1 MSAKKTTPAPAAATA
16 GGPRVLPPPPPS
28 DNAKRALNKYGAARG
43 EDGRIPRS
51 TGRDV
56 QFATIVTPEL
66 KDWIKTEAKR
76 RGKRMCVLLEDMRDA
91 YERVHGTKR

>member
-1 MSAKKTTPAPAAATA
+1 MTGKKLDA
-16 GGPRVLPPPPPS
+16 GAPRVLPPPPPS
-28 DNAKRALNKYGAARG
+28 DNAKRALNKYGAVRG
-43 EDGRIPRS
+43 EDGRVMRS

-76 RGKRMCVLLEDMRDA
+76 RGCCSRICATPTRRSTAARDRSPTPIGCV
-91 YERVHGTKR
+91 

>member
-1 MSAKKTTPAPAAATA
+1 MTTKKLKSLPGAA
-16 GGPRVLPPPPPS
+16 RVLPPPKA
-28 DNAKRALNKYGAARG
+28 DETAKAALHRYGAARG
-43 EDGRIPRS
+43 EDGRIQRS

-76 RGKRMCVLLEDMRDA
+76 RGKRMCVLLEDMRAA
-91 YERVHGTKR
+91 YEKVHGSGRS